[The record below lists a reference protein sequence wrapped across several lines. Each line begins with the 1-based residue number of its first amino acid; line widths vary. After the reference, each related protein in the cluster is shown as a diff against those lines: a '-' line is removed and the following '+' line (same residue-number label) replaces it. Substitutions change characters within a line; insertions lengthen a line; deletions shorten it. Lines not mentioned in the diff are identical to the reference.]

1 MATSLAAIVVG
12 AGPAGL
18 ATAAGLKRRGIDAT
32 ILEAGSGV
40 GTSWRSHYRRLH
52 LHTVKE
58 HSSLPGLPF
67 ADDIP
72 RYPSRTDL
80 IGYLE
85 AYAAHF
91 GIAPRTDER
100 VRRIA
105 VIDKA
110 LAVETDRGM
119 YTPGVVVVAAGMNRI
134 PNPDRIPDQ
143 EKFCGVLRHASQ
155 YQDAAPYG
163 GQRVLVVGAGNTGAE
178 IALDLAEVGARP
190 TLSVRTAVNVVP
202 RDFLGIPTQL
212 TSIRLRHVPLGIA
225 DGTGRLV
232 SRLAFGDLT
241 RHGLPRPALG
251 PISSIKLRRRI
262 PIIDV
267 GTIDAIKQ
275 RRIDVKPGV
284 ERLSARGATFVD
296 GTEELFDAVV
306 LATGYRTG
314 LGEVIAVPGALEED
328 GYPTRRQRAGH
339 PGLYFVGYNNVPT
352 GLLREIGLE
361 AEAVAADVAQS
372 LTAR

>member
-1 MATSLAAIVVG
+1 MRQDFGPAPQLGVTVERLATSLAAIVVG

-58 HSSLPGLPF
+58 HSCLPGLPF

-110 LAVETDRGM
+110 LAVETDRRM
-119 YTPGVVVVAAGMNRI
+119 YTPGAVVVAAGMNRI

-143 EKFCGVLRHASQ
+143 EKFCGALRHASQ
-155 YQDAAPYG
+155 YQDAAPYS
-163 GQRVLVVGAGNTGAE
+163 GQRVLVIGAGNTGAE
-178 IALDLAEVGARP
+178 IALDLAELGARP

-241 RHGLPRPALG
+241 GTACRGRHWDRSPR
-251 PISSIKLRRRI
+251 SS
-262 PIIDV
+262 
-267 GTIDAIKQ
+267 
-275 RRIDVKPGV
+275 
-284 ERLSARGATFVD
+284 
-296 GTEELFDAVV
+296 
-306 LATGYRTG
+306 
-314 LGEVIAVPGALEED
+314 
-328 GYPTRRQRAGH
+328 
-339 PGLYFVGYNNVPT
+339 
-352 GLLREIGLE
+352 
-361 AEAVAADVAQS
+361 
-372 LTAR
+372 

>member
-1 MATSLAAIVVG
+1 
-12 AGPAGL
+12 
-18 ATAAGLKRRGIDAT
+18 
-32 ILEAGSGV
+32 
-40 GTSWRSHYRRLH
+40 
-52 LHTVKE
+52 
-58 HSSLPGLPF
+58 
-67 ADDIP
+67 
-72 RYPSRTDL
+72 
-80 IGYLE
+80 
-85 AYAAHF
+85 
-91 GIAPRTDER
+91 
-100 VRRIA
+100 
-105 VIDKA
+105 
-110 LAVETDRGM
+110 M

-163 GQRVLVVGAGNTGAE
+163 GQRVLVIGAGNTGAE
-178 IALDLAEVGARP
+178 IALDLAELGARP

-212 TSIRLRHVPLGIA
+212 TSIRLRHVPVGIA

-232 SRLAFGDLT
+232 SRLTFGDLT

-296 GTEELFDAVV
+296 GTQDLFDAVV

-339 PGLYFVGYNNVPT
+339 PGLYFVGYTNVPT

>member
-155 YQDAAPYG
+155 YQDAAPYRWPARARHWRG
-163 GQRVLVVGAGNTGAE
+163 EHRRRDRARSRR
-178 IALDLAEVGARP
+178 VGARP

-225 DGTGRLV
+225 DETGRLV

-251 PISSIKLRRRI
+251 PISSIKLTRRI

-275 RRIDVKPGV
+275 RRIGVKPGV

-328 GYPTRRQRAGH
+328 GYPTRVSVPAIPVSTSSATTMCLQVFSERSGSRPRRSPLTWLRA
-339 PGLYFVGYNNVPT
+339 
-352 GLLREIGLE
+352 
-361 AEAVAADVAQS
+361 
-372 LTAR
+372 

>member
-225 DGTGRLV
+225 DETGRLV